1 MGCIFSVKESVRKT
15 VTYSGDLMQFTLD
28 CKAEIIK
35 VYK

>member
-1 MGCIFSVKESVRKT
+1 MLYEKMQNNSEFLKLIAEIWNRVAVK
-15 VTYSGDLMQFTLD
+15 D